1 MPEGTPYSRS
11 LEVLAQI
18 QAGEKALE
26 DEINASTNGEGELIE
41 NWYTRSRDNN
51 ILALVKLVPPETRTL
66 TAKETAERLR
76 ILIGEV
82 PDAETITV
90 NYKNADTDPPI
101 QYMLNSTDLDA
112 LNTAAADLML
122 KLRSYDGVYNV
133 VNDVQS
139 ASDEIQFDLKPGAES
154 LGITTADVARQVRQ
168 GFYGEEV
175 QRLPRD
181 GEDVRVFVRYPRAD
195 RESLDFLNN
204 IRVRTADGRE
214 LPLYAV
220 ADIRF
225 EKGISQIKRRER
237 RRAVVVSAEVVAE
250 RITEIRG
257 DLDDNFFTEFDKAHP
272 QVKRGSIGRAQ
283 GEAEFMAEIMT
294 FLLIAIGVA
303 YFLVAVAFKSYAE
316 PILIL
321 LAAIPFCFTGAMV
334 GHLVMG
340 YPLSILSYMGIMAA
354 AGVAVNDNL
363 VLLDYVHQLR
373 DKGMDGARAL
383 IEAGTRRFRPILLT
397 SLTTFVGLFPLM
409 MERSIQAQFLI
420 PIAVGL
426 AFGVLFA
433 LLVTL
438 FFVPALYGIGADIKR
453 FFGYLI
459 TGTPRPGFNAL
470 LDEDQLKDLAPVP
483 AE

>member
-1 MPEGTPYSRS
+1 P
-11 LEVLAQI
+11 
-18 QAGEKALE
+18 
-26 DEINASTNGEGELIE
+26 
-41 NWYTRSRDNN
+41 
-51 ILALVKLVPPETRTL
+51 RT
-66 TAKETAERLR
+66 
-76 ILIGEV
+76 
-82 PDAETITV
+82 
-90 NYKNADTDPPI
+90 
-101 QYMLNSTDLDA
+101 
-112 LNTAAADLML
+112 
-122 KLRSYDGVYNV
+122 
-133 VNDVQS
+133 
-139 ASDEIQFDLKPGAES
+139 
-154 LGITTADVARQVRQ
+154 
-168 GFYGEEV
+168 
-175 QRLPRD
+175 
-181 GEDVRVFVRYPRAD
+181 D

-204 IRVRTADGRE
+204 IRIRTADGRE

-250 RITEIRG
+250 RISEIRS
-257 DLDDNFFTEFDKAHP
+257 DLNDNFFAEFDKAHP
-272 QVKRGSIGRAQ
+272 QVRRGSIGRAQ
-283 GEAEFMAEIMT
+283 GEAEFFVEIMT

-334 GHLVMG
+334 GHLAMG

-373 DKGMDGARAL
+373 EKGMDGARAL

-397 SLTTFVGLFPLM
+397 SLTTFVGLLPLM

-426 AFGVLFA
+426 AFGVIFA

-459 TGTPRPGFNAL
+459 SGKPRPGFNAM
-470 LDEDQLKDLAPVP
+470 LDEDDLKDLAPVP